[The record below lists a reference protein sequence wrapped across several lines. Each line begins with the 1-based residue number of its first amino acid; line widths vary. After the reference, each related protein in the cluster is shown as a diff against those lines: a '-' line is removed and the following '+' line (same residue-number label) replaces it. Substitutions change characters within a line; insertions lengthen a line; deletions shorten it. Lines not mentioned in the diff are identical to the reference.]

1 MSTLIQIYMEFVPV
15 RNPTEWPAIVMEQLQ
30 SVSAGQELTILT
42 TTLTNSNNA
51 FVAPSIAYAIRKVAN
66 GAMDLQIESKCSTCV
81 LVCLLIGKSWVSVSV
96 TPPIFYSSVCAHV

>member
-1 MSTLIQIYMEFVPV
+1 MEFVPV

>member
-1 MSTLIQIYMEFVPV
+1 M
-15 RNPTEWPAIVMEQLQ
+15 RNPTEWPAIVMEHLQ

-51 FVAPSIAYAIRKVAN
+51 FVAPSIAYAIRPVAN
-66 GAMDLQIESKCSTCV
+66 GAMDLQIESNGSTCV

-96 TPPIFYSSVCAHV
+96 TLPIFSRAVCAYA